1 MFNLRTFFFF
11 FCQVQLQKLSGAS
24 TFYSWLC
31 RMHGINLSE
40 FQVCDISY
48 STFLDL
54 QSSEIECSQYMHY
67 SYDDILSEPK

>member
-1 MFNLRTFFFF
+1 MFNLRIFFFF
-11 FCQVQLQKLSGAS
+11 AQVQLQTLSEAS
-24 TFYSWLC
+24 IFYSWLC
-31 RMHGINLSE
+31 RIHGISLSE

-67 SYDDILSEPK
+67 SYNGILSEPK